1 MTKHKPK
8 RESDEADGC
17 STMFA
22 GPEAASRH
30 TATHPRHQVAPQLPT
45 SQPAATPTVH
55 MRLPVYG
62 SRQAKMEQGIG
73 MKSHIQPRRR
83 HVDSIAFGEK
93 ATRYPIKIHFQDQS
107 KHFPITKII
116 SKHHPRPIKTSAIS
130 YTHMLPFPSPAHPRS
145 YNFHPSRHPSLSFFQ
160 RCPSRW
166 SIAAAGN
173 AWFMTCCCVVPP
185 PRFSPKTSPPTIP
198 NRATIGYVEY
208 ACLRPA
214 T

>member
-1 MTKHKPK
+1 MDQIHGVEIPCAYRDHKSWSLQGHRCRRSRRLLVKHGNIYDMTKHKPK
-8 RESDEADGC
+8 RESVEADGC
-17 STMFA
+17 SIMFA
-22 GPEAASRH
+22 GPEATSRH
-30 TATHPRHQVAPQLPT
+30 TATHLRRRVALQPSA

-116 SKHHPRPIKTSAIS
+116 SKHHPRPDQNICHLLHSHAAIS
-130 YTHMLPFPSPAHPRS
+130 F
-145 YNFHPSRHPSLSFFQ
+145 
-160 RCPSRW
+160 
-166 SIAAAGN
+166 
-173 AWFMTCCCVVPP
+173 
-185 PRFSPKTSPPTIP
+185 TSTS
-198 NRATIGYVEY
+198 T
-208 ACLRPA
+208 LL
-214 T
+214 